1 MANNMTD
8 PCTTNFKI
16 YGENRGIYYDE
27 TNRCIIYLANHEC
40 LADVYRTITHEVV
53 HHCFAKLNIS
63 DEIDEDQEEK
73 MIFFLAWAD
82 DSI

>member
-8 PCTTNFKI
+8 SCTTNFKI

-27 TNRCIIYLANHEC
+27 TNRCVIYLANHEC

-53 HHCFAKLNIS
+53 HHCLAKLNIS
-63 DEIDEDQEEK
+63 DDIDEEQEEN